1 MNAFV
6 VALGLVVVFVVSVA
20 VLAYIATAI
29 SQYREMRIRRFEM
42 ERARTQARMQW
53 QTYQTA
59 DQMLKVAREAMT
71 RDPKWQ

>member
-6 VALGLVVVFVVSVA
+6 VALSLVVALVVGVV

-29 SQYREMRIRRFEM
+29 SQYREMRARRFEM

>member
-1 MNAFV
+1 MTSIL
-6 VALGLVVVFVVSVA
+6 VALGVIVVSAVGLAVVA
-20 VLAYIATAI
+20 YVATAI
-29 SQYREMRIRRFEM
+29 SNFQEMRARRFEM

-71 RDPKWQ
+71 GDPKWK

>member
-1 MNAFV
+1 MNAVV
-6 VALGLVVVFVVSVA
+6 VALSLVVALVVGVV

-29 SQYREMRIRRFEM
+29 SQCREMRARRFEM

-59 DQMLKVAREAMT
+59 DQMLKIAREAMT
-71 RDPKWQ
+71 GDPKWK

>member
-1 MNAFV
+1 MNAVV
-6 VALGLVVVFVVSVA
+6 VALSLVVALVVGVV

-29 SQYREMRIRRFEM
+29 SQYREMRARRFEM

-59 DQMLKVAREAMT
+59 DQMLKIAREAMT
-71 RDPKWQ
+71 GDPKRK